1 MGLPIPLQSF
11 SLFLGNSCSG
21 RRSFC
26 SSISCWCSVFRPMT
40 FTNVLLMFFSIGC
53 RILTLVRR
61 WFMIQHDTSTK
72 LTTHIGQ
79 NFLYTFEQYI
89 SHLWRRFPVCHNLV
103 RIRTLR
109 RPVDCCYWFPF
120 ETQDDNRQ
128 VVAEWMEMSWELEIG
143 KVKLNIFWWKS
154 ISSNSPFMK
163 RRKNKSTN

>member
-1 MGLPIPLQSF
+1 MIASITKYYNKGAKYIQYYQQCHWLMGALNSLPLYVCSSSISARSKAFQNRKGYIAWMGLPIPLQSF

-72 LTTHIGQ
+72 LTTHISQ
-79 NFLYTFEQYI
+79 NFLYTND
-89 SHLWRRFPVCHNLV
+89 L
-103 RIRTLR
+103 
-109 RPVDCCYWFPF
+109 
-120 ETQDDNRQ
+120 
-128 VVAEWMEMSWELEIG
+128 
-143 KVKLNIFWWKS
+143 
-154 ISSNSPFMK
+154 
-163 RRKNKSTN
+163 